1 MSMVSQPI
9 SIDSVF
15 YELQAL
21 RKIYELLDVDFRSF
35 KNNVDERM
43 DAFDARQQE
52 HDKILIRGNGE
63 VSLQERFRTLDKK
76 LDDFIAEQRA
86 EREKREKAES
96 ERRDE
101 SRKIKLIVLG
111 TLIPAALLFLYQFGV
126 FWLTIVPNLK
136 P

>member
-1 MSMVSQPI
+1 MLTGQPVSLE
-9 SIDSVF
+9 SVF

-21 RKIYELLDVDFRSF
+21 RKIYELLDVDFRTF
-35 KNNVDERM
+35 KSSVDERM
-43 DAFDARQQE
+43 DAFDSRQYE

-76 LDDFIAEQRA
+76 LDDFISEQRA
-86 EREKREKAES
+86 ERERREKREAE
-96 ERRDE
+96 ERE
-101 SRKIKLIVLG
+101 AANKVKLIILG

-126 FWLTIVPNLK
+126 FWITIVPTLK